1 MMFALSPLSLHRTLA
16 LVACGTL
23 ALAACDSSD
32 GDGPAATGDAA
43 VGGSG
48 GAPVGGSGVEPV
60 GGTPVGGDPV
70 GGAGGEPVGGDPV
83 GGAGG
88 EPVGGEPVGG
98 GGSGGE
104 PVGGGGGAGGEP
116 PPALD
121 FSTAALIEAY
131 IDGKALVMAGED
143 IPSHPNGYSE
153 DVNFGQATQCYA
165 SVTMTFGAAIF
176 HVVSELGTLE
186 NAPQQ
191 GDTGECNHD
200 LVLAP
205 VTFDSVS
212 HVIENVTDNGAC
224 FDFTVN
230 YGAFGQEGRG
240 RISPDTIELELY
252 FKDQATGIRCADGL
266 PGDGA
271 TALNGAPFDG
281 NALQVFRITP

>member
-1 MMFALSPLSLHRTLA
+1 MKTENTTMTRALA
-16 LVACGTL
+16 LLACATL
-23 ALAACDSSD
+23 SLAACDSSD

-48 GAPVGGSGVEPV
+48 G
-60 GGTPVGGDPV
+60 TPVGGN
-70 GGAGGEPVGGDPV
+70 GGNGGEPVGGN
-83 GGAGG
+83 GG
-88 EPVGGEPVGG
+88 EPVGGNGGEPVGG
-98 GGSGGE
+98 GGGAGGEPIGGEPVGGGGAGGE

-116 PPALD
+116 PPVMD

-131 IDGKALVMAGED
+131 IDGKPLIMAGED

-153 DVNFGQATQCYA
+153 DMNFGQATQCYA
-165 SVTMTFGAAIF
+165 SVTMNFGAGIF

-212 HVIENVTDNGAC
+212 HIIENVTDNGAC

-240 RISPDTIELELY
+240 RITEGTVELELY

-266 PGDGA
+266 PGAGA
-271 TALNGAPFDG
+271 TALNGAPFAG